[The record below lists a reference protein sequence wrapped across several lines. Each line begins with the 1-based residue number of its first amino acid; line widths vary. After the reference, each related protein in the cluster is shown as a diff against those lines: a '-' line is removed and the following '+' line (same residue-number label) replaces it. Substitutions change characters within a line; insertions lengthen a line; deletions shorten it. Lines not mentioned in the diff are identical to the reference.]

1 MEDKSEYMK
10 AYRLANKDKYKEY
23 RKKWRQTHKDDE
35 ETKKKNAEYSKKYY
49 NNKKNKDI
57 NSLSSISVVSQ

>member
-23 RKKWRQTHKDDE
+23 RKKWRETHKDDE
-35 ETKKKNAEYSKKYY
+35 ERKKKNAEYSKKYY
-49 NNKKNKDI
+49 NNKKMIKSEASELKVI
-57 NSLSSISVVSQ
+57 